1 MKSFIRLLKAGGWS
15 PGILLCCLGLFLF
28 SVPYPRSACGNNSA
42 VAVGVGGIQLIRQ
55 ELVAME
61 KEELSISMDK
71 VTVAYEF
78 RNTSDR
84 DITTEVAFPIPE
96 FGYPCMDPNQN
107 HRFDDFKVFVDGNP
121 VLYETEIKAM
131 VKGKDVT
138 SILAEHAIRP
148 ETFGGYICDILYGG
162 SNYSVNSLSAEK
174 IKRLKELGI
183 ISEDEHYPYPL
194 WSVFIKYHWNQT
206 FPAHKIVSI
215 RHEYKPLIGYHLI
228 SPNKILEEHPDSCV
242 DASDIRN
249 FNLSEG
255 DIPSLPVSWIKYIL
269 TTANSWK
276 TPINDFT
283 LRLKPLKDSREE
295 AQIKFCWDGP
305 VEWNDKG
312 EATVHMKNF
321 LPQKDL
327 VVFFFGSP
335 IK

>member
-1 MKSFIRLLKAGGWS
+1 MRSFIRLLKAGPWS
-15 PGILLCCLGLFLF
+15 PGMLICCLGLFLF
-28 SVPYPRSACGNNSA
+28 SVPYPRTACGNDSA

-61 KEELSISMDK
+61 KEELFISMDK
-71 VTVAYEF
+71 ITVAYEF

-96 FGYPCMDPNQN
+96 FGYPYMDPNQN

-131 VKGKDVT
+131 VKGKEVT
-138 SILAEHAIRP
+138 SILNEYGIRP
-148 ETFGGYICDILYGG
+148 ETFGGYICDSLYGG

-183 ISEDEHYPYPL
+183 ISEDEYYPSPL

-206 FPAHKIVSI
+206 FPAHKVVSI
-215 RHEYKPLIGYHLI
+215 RHEYKPLIGYHSI
-228 SPNKILEEHPDSCV
+228 SPNKLLEEHQDSCV
-242 DASDIRN
+242 DASDISSLNISKADR
-249 FNLSEG
+249 SH
-255 DIPSLPVSWIKYIL
+255 IPVCWIKYIL
-269 TTANSWK
+269 ITANTWK

-283 LRLKPLKDSREE
+283 LLIRPLKDSGE
-295 AQIKFCWDGP
+295 AGHITFCWDGP

-312 EATVHMKNF
+312 EAIVHVKNF
-321 LPQKDL
+321 IPQKDL
-327 VVFFFGSP
+327 VVLFFGSP
-335 IK
+335 P